1 MGNFRVYRGFLKQSS
16 SRLTAT
22 DFPRRV
28 LVPVLVHRSTAA
40 GESRY
45 GKLIGRNF
53 WKHYMGRNY

>member
-16 SRLTAT
+16 SRLAT